1 MWKGGDL
8 VTDDAVN
15 IWCLFAVGL
24 AIAIVVFLV
33 IHPLNCPSFE
43 VMSLRSLLACFSSP
57 WLRLFASLQL
67 SPWTLQPRSGAFLWL
82 S

>member
-57 WLRLFASLQL
+57 
-67 SPWTLQPRSGAFLWL
+67 
-82 S
+82 